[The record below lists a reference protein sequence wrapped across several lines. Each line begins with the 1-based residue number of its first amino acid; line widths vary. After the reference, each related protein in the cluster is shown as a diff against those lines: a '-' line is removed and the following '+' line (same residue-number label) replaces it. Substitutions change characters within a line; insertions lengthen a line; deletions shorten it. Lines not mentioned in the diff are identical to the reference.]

1 MRLISHYFKK
11 ISSSVNRSAS
21 ERRNRIM
28 ILFIDT
34 TPFCCFAQSQGW
46 EMISPLRA
54 KLNSSIR
61 D

>member
-28 ILFIDT
+28 ILIDT
-34 TPFCCFAQSQGW
+34 IPFTALLN
-46 EMISPLRA
+46 PRA
-54 KLNSSIR
+54 GR
-61 D
+61 

>member
-11 ISSSVNRSAS
+11 ISSSLNRSAS
-21 ERRNRIM
+21 EKRNRI
-28 ILFIDT
+28 IIRLIII
-34 TPFCCFAQSQGW
+34 PFHCFAQSQGW
-46 EMISPLRA
+46 EMISHLRA

>member
-28 ILFIDT
+28 ILLIDT
-34 TPFCCFAQSQGW
+34 IPFTTLLN
-46 EMISPLRA
+46 PRA
-54 KLNSSIR
+54 GR
-61 D
+61 